1 VMIMRVLV
9 SLVPF
14 VLMVWC
20 GQETTALSIEDNLGL
35 QHNRELTVE
44 QRDLLKTLSGLN
56 ELTSKYMYP
65 DQQLHK
71 ELQDRSLRAQ
81 VPAKVR
87 SPCKKLFWKT
97 FSSC

>member
-1 VMIMRVLV
+1 MIMRVLV

-20 GQETTALSIEDNLGL
+20 GQETTALPIEDNLGL
-35 QHNRELTVE
+35 Q
-44 QRDLLKTLSGLN
+44 DLLKTNELN

-65 DQQLHK
+65 DQQLHR